1 EDEAEKPVEEE
12 PVADLG
18 GMEIIIG
25 DWWSPQEP
33 AEPTNAM
40 EEATLEYR
48 QMIQEKYNFTIKQVA
63 VSDFDG
69 MQELFTTSTMA
80 EDPAAHV
87 FLLAPDWVSQP
98 LANGLLYDLST
109 LESLDFTEDK
119 WISNVTEKMTFGDSV

>member
-63 VSDFDG
+63 VSD
-69 MQELFTTSTMA
+69 
-80 EDPAAHV
+80 
-87 FLLAPDWVSQP
+87 
-98 LANGLLYDLST
+98 
-109 LESLDFTEDK
+109 
-119 WISNVTEKMTFGDSV
+119 